1 MKKFIPILFLLNLL
15 SFNVRA
21 DMWGGDIP
29 LLIQIVT
36 NTLRTYSQLKNQ
48 TNLLKKELQGIDDV
62 IRRFETI
69 RDLTRPEELK
79 SWKDPHI
86 ALNRLRS
93 IYYTLPPQ
101 FRTQKSDEIERQI
114 ANAMSLASRMMDTA
128 DDAFRSG
135 SQLEKDALKKG
146 PAVAN
151 KMTASGV
158 GTLVKLQSQQQVAQ
172 ATIVS
177 LMSQMIADSAAKE
190 ANQIQSRSLALEDN
204 SKGLQ
209 GFSSKIIL
217 PGVTR

>member
-1 MKKFIPILFLLNLL
+1 MKKFCIILVVFILPT
-15 SFNVRA
+15 FNA
-21 DMWGGDIP
+21 NAFFGSDIP
-29 LLIQIVT
+29 FLIQIVT

-48 TNLLKKELQGIDDV
+48 TNLLKKELEGIDDV

-69 RDLTRPEELK
+69 RVLTRPEELQA
-79 SWKDPHI
+79 WRDPNV
-86 ALNRLRS
+86 ALNRLRT
-93 IYYTLPPQ
+93 IYYTLPPH

-135 SQLEKDALKKG
+135 KQLEKDALKKG

-190 ANQIQSRSLALEDN
+190 ASELNSRSLALEEN
-204 SKGLQ
+204 SSGLQ

-217 PGVTR
+217 PRVHR